1 MVVTSAV
8 ARQDLPR
15 ARCDGEHSSGR
26 KLTPDSSD
34 HVAGL
39 TIPIQVEYKGSGM
52 DDLLAA
58 RSQMAMSLA
67 FHILFAIA
75 GMAMPLL
82 MVLAERRHQRTG
94 DPAALELAK
103 RWAKGTAILFA
114 VGAVSGTVLSFELG
128 LLWPEFMRHA
138 GPLVGMPFS
147 LEGFAFFLEAIFLGL
162 YLYGWQRLS
171 PRVHLATGIGV
182 AACGLLSAIF
192 VTSVN
197 AWMNEPTGFDFVDG
211 EFTRIRPWQA
221 MFNDAFFSQAL
232 HVSLS
237 AYVAVAFV
245 VMGIHA
251 WALRRNPTSALH
263 RTAFR
268 LALGLALVSTPAQIV
283 SGDLSSKHIAR
294 HQPVKLAAAE
304 GLFET
309 QTRAPLSIG
318 GLPDVEAR
326 ELRYAIEIPGALSF
340 MTFSDV
346 DAEVAGLDSVA
357 PELWPPVGVVHV
369 AFQIMVACGFAM
381 LAVAGLGGLA
391 WIDARWRGRPP
402 PWERRW
408 YLMLALLA
416 APLGLIAIE
425 AGWTVTEVGR
435 QPWVIVGYMK
445 TADAVTPMPQLV
457 VPFVGFTLLYVFL
470 GVVVLVLLKNH
481 VLATEGKR

>member
-1 MVVTSAV
+1 PGDLAEPGVGGHGPRILGHRVVDGHPLEVDARQRLDQRDVTRAEHADQVSAAEHREVPDSPLPHPSVRAREGLFVADRVRLGGHPRADGLVRAHCSHSSAIAVVVTSAV

-82 MVLAERRHQRTG
+82 MVLAERLHQRNG
-94 DPAALELAK
+94 YPAALDLAK
-103 RWAKGTAILFA
+103 RWARGTAILFA

-211 EFTRIRPWQA
+211 EFTRIRPWRA

-309 QTRAPLSIG
+309 Q
-318 GLPDVEAR
+318 
-326 ELRYAIEIPGALSF
+326 
-340 MTFSDV
+340 
-346 DAEVAGLDSVA
+346 
-357 PELWPPVGVVHV
+357 
-369 AFQIMVACGFAM
+369 
-381 LAVAGLGGLA
+381 
-391 WIDARWRGRPP
+391 
-402 PWERRW
+402 
-408 YLMLALLA
+408 
-416 APLGLIAIE
+416 
-425 AGWTVTEVGR
+425 
-435 QPWVIVGYMK
+435 
-445 TADAVTPMPQLV
+445 
-457 VPFVGFTLLYVFL
+457 
-470 GVVVLVLLKNH
+470 
-481 VLATEGKR
+481 